1 MTNAEVFF
9 SPRSRH
15 FEICPF
21 QYEPTLLLVRD
32 RKKHTFRFLSDAW
45 FPVLIVLIG
54 IKKRGIHM
62 ANQGALFCIN
72 CVHRKALIFH
82 TACCMWVQISRYKL
96 YKWRKMSNCGNNVR
110 LLKVKYFLL
119 ISKSVLR
126 FNQVR
131 SGVSLEVLR
140 EVHNIATCPAHEQ
153 FKRSL
158 FRNKSQRFVPKFE
171 PV

>member
-1 MTNAEVFF
+1 
-9 SPRSRH
+9 
-15 FEICPF
+15 
-21 QYEPTLLLVRD
+21 
-32 RKKHTFRFLSDAW
+32 
-45 FPVLIVLIG
+45 
-54 IKKRGIHM
+54 
-62 ANQGALFCIN
+62 
-72 CVHRKALIFH
+72 
-82 TACCMWVQISRYKL
+82 
-96 YKWRKMSNCGNNVR
+96 MSNCGNNVR
-110 LLKVKYFLL
+110 LLKVKYFSL

-140 EVHNIATCPAHEQ
+140 EVHNIATHEQ